1 MGNAGC
7 EVWGHVTV
15 SVCAISHRPDAHR
28 PVARRRRVLLVV
40 RVDRQAV
47 HDVGVRSHQRDV
59 LLRGDVQHPDRAGG
73 GAHQQLEAVEGG
85 VDRRDG
91 ALVLRLEHVTR
102 KVERPHAQLVVG
114 AARHREA
121 RREVDGGDRILV
133 ELVDVLEGA
142 RARVDDEEAPRR
154 AA

>member
-1 MGNAGC
+1 MGKVGC

-15 SVCAISHRPDAHR
+15 GVCAISHRPDAHR

-47 HDVGVRSHQRDV
+47 HDVGVRAHERDV
-59 LLRGDVQHPDRAGG
+59 LLRGDVQDTDRAGG
-73 GAHQQLEAVEGG
+73 GAHQQLETVEGG

-102 KVERPHAQLVVG
+102 KVERPHAQLVVVG
-114 AARHREA
+114 
-121 RREVDGGDRILV
+121 GGDGEPRRDQHGIDRRVV
-133 ELVDVLEGA
+133 ELVHVLELA
-142 RARVDDEEAPRR
+142 R
-154 AA
+154 